1 MICRLATCDN
11 ADLRVKEVINALN
24 TKKYIYWGNNIAY
37 DCDYLFVH
45 SQGDSTIRGILK
57 VNSFKSRKDIPKEN
71 FLINRPKDWETTL
84 DFEKYFI
91 IEGAKKVLIKIDDL
105 KDAEGNPKKSNAMH
119 EMSFVVWDKF
129 QPF

>member
-1 MICRLATCDN
+1 MINRLATCNN
-11 ADLRVKEVINALN
+11 ANLRVSEVIKALE
-24 TKKYIYWGNNIAY
+24 TKEYIYWGNPIAY
-37 DCDYLFVH
+37 DCDYLFIH
-45 SQGDSTIRGILK
+45 SQGESTIKGILK
-57 VNSFKSRKDIPKEN
+57 VKCLKERKDISKED
-71 FLINRPKDWETTL
+71 FLFNRPKDWETTL

-119 EMSFVVWDKF
+119 EMSFVNWDKF

>member
-1 MICRLATCDN
+1 MEQGKFRWRLGHILEAAERIVDRLS
-11 ADLRVKEVINALN
+11 AISKE
-24 TKKYIYWGNNIAY
+24 
-37 DCDYLFVH
+37 DFLF
-45 SQGDSTIRGILK
+45 
-57 VNSFKSRKDIPKEN
+57 
-71 FLINRPKDWETTL
+71 NRPKDWETTL